1 MGPKAAGHA
10 SGCLDSV
17 PGPRAD
23 SCCVFYGW
31 VILAVCISVKV
42 VGTSGTLRMITFTV
56 PGMMADPALAMPPS
70 ELSTLF
76 SLGTLTGALGA
87 PYLGGLIDRYGA
99 RTCLPLGCLMA
110 AAALVTLSVAS
121 SPPMLVLGF
130 LLVRM
135 MSLGGILQWASVP
148 VSHWF
153 EKGRGRA
160 QSYMIV
166 VSTLIC
172 SVILFPTWQTVIQA
186 EGWRFAMRCAALVSA
201 CMAVPT
207 ALLVYHEPESVGCQ
221 PDGEADYAGI
231 DAEEEKEQA
240 GDEEQHASEGSP
252 LASPGRLVQVG
263 GRTVVQK
270 AGGGSPRKGGATTPR
285 GSAARSFT
293 LREALRTSAFY
304 LICADNVVGCILG
317 AGVFFHLIPI
327 IRENGG
333 GDVNIALA
341 LTLPMGVTE
350 AAASLCIGRLIDKQ
364 MPPRFILGFTNLLQ
378 MCITL
383 VFPYI
388 NTTPRAVAMGI
399 TRGVY
404 QGTAGGLRSTIIPN
418 FFGRRHMG
426 RLQGVQSSLTM
437 AGTALGPL
445 LIGLGHDHWDAY
457 NPALRRLAIL
467 PGAVAVLVLCF
478 LRKPVHTLDR
488 AAGES
493 QSIYSP
499 RP

>member
-1 MGPKAAGHA
+1 MGPKAGHA
-10 SGCLDSV
+10 SGCLDRV

-23 SCCVFYGW
+23 TCCVFYGW

-56 PGMMADPALAMPPS
+56 PGMMSDPALAMPPS

-110 AAALVTLSVAS
+110 AAALLTLSVAS

-172 SVILFPTWQTVIQA
+172 SVMLFPIWQSVIQA

-207 ALLVYHEPESVGCQ
+207 ALLVYHEPESVGC
-221 PDGEADYAGI
+221 
-231 DAEEEKEQA
+231 
-240 GDEEQHASEGSP
+240 
-252 LASPGRLVQVG
+252 
-263 GRTVVQK
+263 
-270 AGGGSPRKGGATTPR
+270 
-285 GSAARSFT
+285 
-293 LREALRTSAFY
+293 
-304 LICADNVVGCILG
+304 
-317 AGVFFHLIPI
+317 
-327 IRENGG
+327 
-333 GDVNIALA
+333 
-341 LTLPMGVTE
+341 
-350 AAASLCIGRLIDKQ
+350 
-364 MPPRFILGFTNLLQ
+364 
-378 MCITL
+378 
-383 VFPYI
+383 
-388 NTTPRAVAMGI
+388 
-399 TRGVY
+399 
-404 QGTAGGLRSTIIPN
+404 
-418 FFGRRHMG
+418 RRC
-426 RLQGVQSSLTM
+426 S
-437 AGTALGPL
+437 
-445 LIGLGHDHWDAY
+445 
-457 NPALRRLAIL
+457 
-467 PGAVAVLVLCF
+467 
-478 LRKPVHTLDR
+478 KDR
-488 AAGES
+488 
-493 QSIYSP
+493 
-499 RP
+499 